1 MPRDRLHKSRRSTP
15 WMGRE
20 KEMSPAEKMIHYNY
34 LKDHE
39 THHPPIGDDLEVQL
53 INLSTHTGRHLAR
66 SAVQSGSL

>member
-1 MPRDRLHKSRRSTP
+1 
-15 WMGRE
+15 
-20 KEMSPAEKMIHYNY
+20 MSPAEKMIHYNY